1 MDAAASTQHDLL
13 KTDLHVKVSRF
24 LEKHGLDVEH
34 LNQLFYK
41 EDDRILPLYEDLKTT
56 RVSESQV
63 RITLLQ
69 CLLNA
74 ITTGEFQTTVENAR
88 VEASTRKCYD
98 KNNWGNNYTNNA
110 GLFDFDKYA
119 RTVKT
124 ISLSEAGRKA
134 LADVIKELQW
144 IMVAKLKA
152 LLNDLQALRREIKA
166 EKVSRIAKKHLRD
179 SAERLGA
186 RWFTEFAAALPQD
199 LGISSQIVE
208 KYSEGFGRLLALS
221 APNNLKTSYLQVLD
235 ELTKPFRK
243 DLLLPAQ
250 KGGNPSSSLAVLHN
264 ILRDFENSEDN
275 EYLREAISCAQR
287 GFLRSS
293 IVMGWCATID
303 RIHRKIE
310 HTGLAQ
316 FNITSSKMASQHQ
329 GRFKRFNSPQNVN
342 SLGELREVFDSLVL
356 WIIEGMGW
364 IDPNQHTRLRSC
376 FDLRCQCSHPGEAPV
391 TEYNLLAF
399 YSDISQIIFQNPI
412 FKLAQS

>member
-1 MDAAASTQHDLL
+1 MPKMTTLRQKVLEIIAITQECPEHLQPICFQVLLQHVVARHPSERRGTGSDEKRDVLADEGSGRPETTMDAAASTQHDLL

-134 LADVIKELQW
+134 LADVIKELQ
-144 IMVAKLKA
+144 
-152 LLNDLQALRREIKA
+152 
-166 EKVSRIAKKHLRD
+166 
-179 SAERLGA
+179 
-186 RWFTEFAAALPQD
+186 
-199 LGISSQIVE
+199 
-208 KYSEGFGRLLALS
+208 
-221 APNNLKTSYLQVLD
+221 
-235 ELTKPFRK
+235 
-243 DLLLPAQ
+243 
-250 KGGNPSSSLAVLHN
+250 
-264 ILRDFENSEDN
+264 
-275 EYLREAISCAQR
+275 
-287 GFLRSS
+287 
-293 IVMGWCATID
+293 
-303 RIHRKIE
+303 
-310 HTGLAQ
+310 
-316 FNITSSKMASQHQ
+316 
-329 GRFKRFNSPQNVN
+329 
-342 SLGELREVFDSLVL
+342 
-356 WIIEGMGW
+356 
-364 IDPNQHTRLRSC
+364 
-376 FDLRCQCSHPGEAPV
+376 
-391 TEYNLLAF
+391 
-399 YSDISQIIFQNPI
+399 
-412 FKLAQS
+412 